1 MFIRKLFLFLLF
13 TNFIKT
19 RQFFG
24 FKNNSFF
31 KNLRTL
37 WEEKMVYEVNNPEE
51 EDSLK
56 HCASSSY
63 KYFSFIQTGAPVTF
77 DHTINQDN
85 VVRIYNLINLI

>member
-1 MFIRKLFLFLLF
+1 
-13 TNFIKT
+13 
-19 RQFFG
+19 
-24 FKNNSFF
+24 
-31 KNLRTL
+31 
-37 WEEKMVYEVNNPEE
+37 MVYEVNNPEE